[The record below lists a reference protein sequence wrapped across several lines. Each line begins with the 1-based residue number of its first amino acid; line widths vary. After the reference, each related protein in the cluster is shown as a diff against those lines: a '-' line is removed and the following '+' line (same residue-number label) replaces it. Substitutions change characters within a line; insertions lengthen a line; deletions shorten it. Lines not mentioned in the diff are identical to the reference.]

1 MINVIETNIK
11 DLKIIEP
18 SIFKDSRG
26 YFYEVFNHEVFNDKV
41 GKINFIQ
48 DNESKSSFGVLRGL
62 HYQKEPYAQSK
73 LVRVIKGEIQDVAID
88 LRKDSKT
95 YLKYVS
101 VLLNDKNK
109 KQLFIP
115 KGFAHGFLVLS
126 KTATVSYKVDK
137 PYKPEFESGIIFNHS
152 KLNIKWNLDLNE
164 IKLSNKD
171 LNIVSEL

>member
-26 YFYEVFNHEVFNDKV
+26 YFYEVFNHEVFNKKV

-109 KQLFIP
+109 KQFFIP

-137 PYKPEFESGIIFNHS
+137 PYKPEFESGILFNHS
-152 KLNIKWNLDLNE
+152 KLNIKWNLDSNK

>member
-1 MINVIETNIK
+1 MISIVDTKIEDI
-11 DLKIIEP
+11 KIIIP
-18 SIFKDSRG
+18 QIFSDNRG
-26 YFYEVFNHEVFNDKV
+26 YFFESYNEDQFVQKIGKV
-41 GKINFIQ
+41 NFIQ
-48 DNESKSSFGVLRGL
+48 DNESKSTFGVLRGL
-62 HYQKEPYAQSK
+62 HYQDEPNCQSK
-73 LVRVIKGEIQDVAID
+73 LVRVIKGEIQDIAVDI
-88 LRKDSKT
+88 RKESKT
-95 YLKYVS
+95 YLEYIS
-101 VLLNDKNK
+101 VNLSSKNK
-109 KQLFIP
+109 KQLYIP